1 MSKKIKNGTRK
12 TIKEKRCVYYDGYWI
27 RHYDVQTD
35 SLATKKQTIDQLT
48 KRVFH
53 HLEPGI
59 NTPGNRLEEI
69 RAIYQNETN
78 PARKRVKGAMLAG
91 ALLNRGS
98 DILTMIVEL
107 EEAGV
112 SIEPDNELLRTCGEC
127 FMEALELGNNIKLAT
142 GGEGI
147 DELWGEPFKAFSMPM
162 DAFFESRYIKI
173 AQTMNEIDQITEILI
188 RLVNPIPGFKQA
200 KSRIMALGHSAKLA
214 CETLRSDPDMFEI
227 WPEFVAAKESL
238 EDYVPDVPDNPA
250 PEEEDRYNKA
260 LELLHEGGVFLVNLA
275 TVRVPIPESMN
286 EFLKKC
292 SNYKS

>member
-12 TIKEKRCVYYDGYWI
+12 TIRGKPCVYYDGYWI

-35 SLATKKQTIDQLT
+35 SLATKKKTIDQLT

-69 RAIYQNETN
+69 RTIYQNETDT
-78 PARKRVKGAMLAG
+78 AKKRVKGAMLAG

-112 SIEPDNELLRTCGEC
+112 GIEPDNELLRKCGEC

-142 GGEGI
+142 GGEGL

-162 DAFFESRYIKI
+162 DAFFESRYIKV
-173 AQTMNEIDQITEILI
+173 AQTMNEIDQITDKLI
-188 RLVNPIPGFKQA
+188 KLGNRVPGFKQA
-200 KSRIMALGHSAKLA
+200 KSRITELGHNAKLV
-214 CETLRSDPDMFEI
+214 CETLRSDQIMFEV
-227 WPEFVAAKESL
+227 WPEFVTAKESL
-238 EDYVPDVPDNPA
+238 EDFVPDMPDNPA
-250 PEEEDRYNKA
+250 PEEEDMYSNVR
-260 LELLHEGGVFLVNLA
+260 ELLREGGALLVNLA
-275 TVRVPIPESMN
+275 TVRVPIPKSVN
-286 EFLKKC
+286 KFLKKC
-292 SNYKS
+292 REYKF